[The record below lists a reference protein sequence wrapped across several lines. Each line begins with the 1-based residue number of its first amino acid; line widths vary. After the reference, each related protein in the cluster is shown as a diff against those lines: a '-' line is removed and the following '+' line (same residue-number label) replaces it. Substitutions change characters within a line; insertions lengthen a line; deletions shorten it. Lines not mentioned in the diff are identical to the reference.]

1 MISLPKREYG
11 GTIKAPS
18 SKSDGHRALIAAAL
32 VKEGVSKISNVY
44 FSNDIKATISSLRS
58 LGAEFKIEKDTVYV
72 KGISYSNDSPILNC
86 NESGS
91 TLRFLLPLATQFSNK
106 VTFKTEGKLSS
117 RPLNVY
123 ENIFKITRRNNET
136 NSEGKLDGGIY
147 EIDGSI
153 SSQFISGLLF
163 ILPLLKNDS
172 TIIIKN
178 KIASLSYILMTIKL
192 LKEFNVNIN
201 FDIES
206 KRITIPG
213 NQEFKKVE
221 YVVENDFSQASF
233 FLGLGAISSNPIT
246 VSGLNMNSLQPDKN
260 IISILQ
266 SMGVSLKIE
275 NNQITTKKSLIKKT
289 TVSLDDNPDLGPI
302 LMGISA
308 FAEEDITFTNI
319 SRLRIKESDRVEAMR
334 DNLEKLGVTLEL
346 IDKDTCIVHPSKLK
360 APSKTLSS
368 YNDHRIFMTL
378 VLITH
383 ELKEVTIDD
392 EKCVNKSYPT
402 FLEDLKTIEKE
413 TTYE

>member
-44 FSNDIKATISSLRS
+44 FSDDIKATISSLQS

-72 KGISYSNDSPILNC
+72 KGISYSNDFPILNC

-123 ENIFKITRRNNET
+123 ENIFKITRSNNET
-136 NSEGKLDGGIY
+136 NSEGKLYGGIY

-163 ILPLLKNDS
+163 LLPLLNNDS
-172 TIIIKN
+172 VILIKN
-178 KIASLSYILMTIKL
+178 KISSLSYILMTIKL
-192 LKEFNVNIN
+192 LKEFKINID
-201 FDIES
+201 FDIQN
-206 KRITIPG
+206 KKILIRG
-213 NQEFKKVE
+213 NQKYKKVE

-246 VSGLNMNSLQPDKN
+246 VSGLNMESLQPDKN
-260 IISILQ
+260 IINILQ
-266 SMGVSLKIE
+266 LMGANLLVKEDKI
-275 NNQITTKKSLIKKT
+275 TVYKSKLKKT
-289 TVSLDDNPDLGPI
+289 TISLDENPDLGPI

-308 FAEEDITFTNI
+308 FAEDDITFTNI
-319 SRLRIKESDRVEAMR
+319 GRLKIKESDRLEAMR
-334 DNLEKLGVTLEL
+334 DNLKRLGCDLEVL
-346 IDKDTCIVHPSKLK
+346 DNDTCIVHPSKLSTPK
-360 APSKTLSS
+360 SELSS

-378 VLITH
+378 AIITK
-383 ELKEVTIDD
+383 ELEVTIDN
-392 EKCVNKSYPT
+392 ENCINKSYPT
-402 FLEDLKTIEKE
+402 FIEELKKLELEVL
-413 TTYE
+413 YE

>member
-1 MISLPKREYG
+1 MTLMPVAAFA
-11 GTIKAPS
+11 APT
-18 SKSDGHRALIAAAL
+18 AT
-32 VKEGVSKISNVY
+32 VTKI
-44 FSNDIKATISSLRS
+44 DATNLRS
-58 LGAEFKIEKDTVYV
+58 LIGIKSTNFRIEDHPRAF
-72 KGISYSNDSPILNC
+72 IDI
-86 NESGS
+86 
-91 TLRFLLPLATQFSNK
+91 TLDIATC
-106 VTFKTEGKLSS
+106 L
-117 RPLNVY
+117 
-123 ENIFKITRRNNET
+123 
-136 NSEGKLDGGIY
+136 
-147 EIDGSI
+147 
-153 SSQFISGLLF
+153 ISGVLTDTNGF
-163 ILPLLKNDS
+163 KNNNVNRVSLGVQTFD
-172 TIIIKN
+172 KDN
-178 KIASLSYILMTIKL
+178 LSYLNRKHTKEDVFNTIKL

-213 NQEFKKVE
+213 NQEYKKIE

-233 FLGLGAISSNPIT
+233 FLSLGAISSLPIT
-246 VSGLNMNSLQPDKN
+246 VEGLDMNSLQPDKN

-275 NNQITTKKSLIKKT
+275 NDQITTKKSLIKKT
-289 TVSLDDNPDLGPI
+289 TVSLDENPDLGPI

-334 DNLEKLGVTLEL
+334 DNLEKLGVHLEI

-360 APSKTLSS
+360 TPSKTLSS

>member
-44 FSNDIKATISSLRS
+44 FSNDIKATISSLES
-58 LGAEFKIEKDTVYV
+58 LGAKFTIDNDIVYV
-72 KGISYSNDSPILNC
+72 KGISFSNDNPILNC
-86 NESGS
+86 EESGS
-91 TLRFLLPLATQFSNK
+91 TLRFLLPLATHFSNSS
-106 VTFKTEGKLSS
+106 TFITKGKLGS
-117 RPLNVY
+117 RPLDVY
-123 ENIFKITRRNNET
+123 EELFSISRTLQFTK
-136 NSEGKLDGGIY
+136 SEGKLEGGIL

-213 NQEFKKVE
+213 NQEYKKVE

-233 FLGLGAISSNPIT
+233 FLSLGAISSLPIT
-246 VSGLNMNSLQPDKN
+246 VEGLDMNSLQPDKN

-275 NNQITTKKSLIKKT
+275 NDQITTKKSLIKKT
-289 TVSLDDNPDLGPI
+289 TVSLDENPDLGPI

-346 IDKDTCIVHPSKLK
+346 IDTDTCIVHPSKLK
-360 APSKTLSS
+360 TPSKTLSS